1 MQRTLIIATIL
12 LLGSSVLAA
21 DPIQTNFPPV
31 YSQGPSV
38 NLGPVTGGTDY
49 LRETAHLAPQPVYNT
64 MPIYNT
70 WGGLRGYGPI
80 TPCFGSC
87 VTNPYG
93 GYTGMYLG
101 HR

>member
-1 MQRTLIIATIL
+1 MKRTLITTALL
-12 LLGSSVLAA
+12 LLGSCALADA
-21 DPIQTNFPPV
+21 GSINFPPV
-31 YSQGPSV
+31 YSQGPKLE
-38 NLGPVTGGTDY
+38 LGPVTAGTDY
-49 LRETAHLAPQPVYNT
+49 LKETAHLAPQPVYNA